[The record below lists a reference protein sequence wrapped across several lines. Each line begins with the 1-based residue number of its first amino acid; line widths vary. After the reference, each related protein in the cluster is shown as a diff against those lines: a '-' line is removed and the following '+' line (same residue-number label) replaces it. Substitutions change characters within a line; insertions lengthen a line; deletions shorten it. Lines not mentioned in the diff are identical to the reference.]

1 MLEKY
6 LSLSLTY
13 IYFTENYNLKL
24 IKIDNNQLLK
34 KITLYGL
41 NYLYEKY
48 TLDFRWTDYYI
59 RIHIKP

>member
-13 IYFTENYNLKL
+13 IYFTENCNLKL

-34 KITLYGL
+34 KIMLYGL

-48 TLDFRWTDYYI
+48 TLDFRWADY
-59 RIHIKP
+59 HI